1 MSENQPG
8 TLAPGQAQRAQ
19 QAQAASV
26 DEVSGKAPALVFVHG
41 SGNSARTWDAVIAAL
56 PDFQCIALDL
66 PGHGAQR
73 ERPGPEAMSV
83 ADYADFVHN
92 ELTRRGLSA
101 VCLIGHS
108 LGGGIALR
116 LAVDHPADVGRIVSV
131 GSGARLR
138 VLPSLLQGAKDTPA
152 ETWPA
157 AVVAGFA
164 PGHAEQAH
172 AYFATMLPFAP
183 GVLYRDYNACD
194 HFDMM
199 DELARVSQPAL
210 AIVGDQDTATP
221 PKYSIYLRDHLSDT
235 QLVIVHN
242 AGHYVHVE
250 HPTAVAEAIRDWLTA
265 SVRRKPLGFSPRD

>member
-1 MSENQPG
+1 MTDMSENQPG
-8 TLAPGQAQRAQ
+8 TPAPGQAQAV
-19 QAQAASV
+19 SV
-26 DEVSGKAPALVFVHG
+26 DQAGGKAPALVFVHG
-41 SGNSARTWDAVIAAL
+41 SGDSARTWDAVIAAL
-56 PDFQCIALDL
+56 PDFRCIALDL
-66 PGHGAQR
+66 PGHGALR

-83 ADYADFVHN
+83 SDYADFVHN
-92 ELTRRGLSA
+92 ELTRRGLSD

-138 VLPSLLQGAKDTPA
+138 VLSSVLQGARETPA
-152 ETWPA
+152 VTWPSTT
-157 AVVAGFA
+157 VAGFA
-164 PGHAEQAH
+164 PGHEEQART
-172 AYFATMLPFAP
+172 YVATMLPFAP
-183 GVLYRDYNACD
+183 DVFYRDLNACD

-199 DELARVSQPAL
+199 GELARVSQPTL

-235 QLVIVHN
+235 QLVIVPN

-250 HPTAVAEAIRDWLTA
+250 HPTAVTEAIRDWLTA
-265 SVRRKPLGFSPRD
+265 